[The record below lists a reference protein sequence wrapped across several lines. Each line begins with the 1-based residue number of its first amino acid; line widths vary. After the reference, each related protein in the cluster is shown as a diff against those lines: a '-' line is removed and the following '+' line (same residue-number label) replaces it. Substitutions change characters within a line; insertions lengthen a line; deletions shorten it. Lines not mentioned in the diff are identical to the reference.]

1 MLHCG
6 TDDDSHLVHLPPLGS
21 IGNQRLTLH
30 EVATSLHERDY
41 PLQREGEIRHVGA
54 QKVDWIPV
62 KRQVRHGRAGEL
74 CLSTHD
80 AVADLSKLKDL
91 LMG

>member
-1 MLHCG
+1 MLHRG
-6 TDDDSHLVHLPPLGS
+6 TDDDSHLIYLPPLGS
-21 IGNQRLTLH
+21 ISDQRLTLQ

-54 QKVDWIPV
+54 QKVDRVPV

-74 CLSTHD
+74 RLGTHN